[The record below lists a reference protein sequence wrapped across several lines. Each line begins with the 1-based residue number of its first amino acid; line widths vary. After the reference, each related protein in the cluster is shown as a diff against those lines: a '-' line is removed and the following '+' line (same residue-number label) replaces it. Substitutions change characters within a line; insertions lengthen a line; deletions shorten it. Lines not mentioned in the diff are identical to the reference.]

1 METKLLFPNRFK
13 KLGWVLLVPGLIL
26 TVMSIF
32 SMNFNLVDTPKS
44 SINFFN
50 EGNIFSHWTN
60 VQNVHPIPFFES
72 GIIFES
78 DNITIAR
85 YSEDFT
91 GEIVMT
97 LVALG
102 FLLVAFSREKIE
114 DEWIAKVRLESF
126 VWGFYLYIL
135 AFVIICWTQYQFG
148 FLMILCWCLLIP
160 PIVFLLRFHWFVY
173 LKPYFESKKEAKV

>member
-13 KLGWVLLVPGLIL
+13 KVGWVLLVPGLVL
-26 TVMSIF
+26 TIMSIF
-32 SMNFNLVDTPKS
+32 SINFNLLDIPKS
-44 SINFFN
+44 SFNFFN
-50 EGNIFSHWTN
+50 EGNFFSNWTT

-72 GIIFES
+72 YEKAPS
-78 DNITIAR
+78 R

-114 DEWIAKVRLESF
+114 DEYIAKVRLESF
-126 VWGFYLYIL
+126 VWGFYLYVL
-135 AFVIICWTQYQFG
+135 AFIIIAWTQYQFG
-148 FLMILCWCLLIP
+148 FLMLLCWCLLIP

-173 LKPYFESKKEAKV
+173 LKPYFESRKEAQS